1 MKSPTQLLK
10 SIGHAFTGFFTA
22 LKDETSLK
30 IQLTLGLAA
39 VFFGFYFNISSTEW
53 MAVVICIAAVLS
65 AETMNSAV
73 ENLADRITKEQDPY
87 IKKAKDMGAG
97 AVLVVATASI
107 IIAFII
113 FIPKFIA

>member
-1 MKSPTQLLK
+1 MKSPAQLLK

-30 IQLTLGLAA
+30 IQSTLGLIA

-65 AETMNSAV
+65 AETMNSAL
-73 ENLADRITKEQDPY
+73 ENLADRITQEQDPY

-107 IIAFII
+107 IIACII

>member
-1 MKSPTQLLK
+1 MKSPAQLLK

-22 LKDETSLK
+22 LKEETSLK
-30 IQLTLGLAA
+30 IQLSLGVIA
-39 VFFGFYFNISSTEW
+39 VFLGFYFDISSSEW
-53 MAVVICIAAVLS
+53 MAVVLCIAAVLS
-65 AETMNSAV
+65 AETMNSAI
-73 ENLADRITKEQDPY
+73 ENLSDKITREQDPY

-107 IIAFII
+107 VIACII